1 MVIFF
6 VIRPRLYDD
15 LHSAAYEF
23 LGSFSL
29 HDFGFRGR
37 TIQISGIVALRCI
50 ILGMIIWLILILMA
64 LLVGLLVNYLSDM
77 FVAVRFLDM
86 DQEEVGLEELA
97 CQTCL
102 KLKPLTEYFGLPLT
116 CAQCG
121 NRRWRMLWVYLV
133 LLLLSFGLWHS
144 QTDILGYLVGMAW
157 LSYFGI
163 VVVIDM
169 EHRLILHPVS
179 LIGAGLGLAYGLW
192 QHGLVWTLIGGAAGF
207 GIMLGLFFLGALFA
221 QGIAKIRGEDIDE
234 IALGFGDV
242 NLAGVLGLV
251 LGWPGILGGLV
262 LAILLGGVVS
272 LLYILVTLIL
282 RRYRAFAAI
291 PYGPFLVTSAI
302 FLLFFRDALW
312 AILP

>member
-1 MVIFF
+1 MLLWPALI
-6 VIRPRLYDD
+6 L
-15 LHSAAYEF
+15 
-23 LGSFSL
+23 
-29 HDFGFRGR
+29 
-37 TIQISGIVALRCI
+37 VALI
-50 ILGMIIWLILILMA
+50 
-64 LLVGLLVNYLSDM
+64 VGLLVNVLSDVLM
-77 FVAVRFLDM
+77 GARYLEI
-86 DQEEVGLEELA
+86 DQEEYEGEELV
-97 CQTCL
+97 CVSCI
-102 KLKPLTEYFGLPLT
+102 KPKSLGEYFGFPLS
-116 CAQCG
+116 CDRCG
-121 NRRWRMLWVYLV
+121 KRRWRILWVYLV
-133 LLLLSFGLWHS
+133 VLGLSFALWYAQPDLLS
-144 QTDILGYLVGMAW
+144 YLVGMVW
-157 LSYFGI
+157 LSYFGV

-169 EHRLILHPVS
+169 EHRLILHSVS

-192 QHGLVWTLIGGAAGF
+192 QHGLVSTLIGGAAGF
-207 GIMLGLFFLGALFA
+207 GMMLGLFFLGALFA
-221 QGIAKIRGEDIDE
+221 QWMAKIQGENIDE

-272 LLYILVTLIL
+272 LVYIFVTLIL